1 MQCSAE
7 EWHVSAGGGEAQCHH
22 IGHRQSGLPPISGL
36 PASAVPH
43 YLASFKLIQR
53 PLSHL
58 IYTRRKL
65 FTRELFSLFFLF
77 IFLHLQ
83 REDISKI
90 YFCMILADNHEH
102 NWHILQKYVIHQ
114 FGAHG
119 MFNHF
124 HYINFLSSKFS
135 IIIIKTTS
143 KNILHSEKFS
153 AFQNEI
159 YYFYLPSGFQGRSSS
174 TNNIWKLSRNL
185 EYTRLPNLVKHI
197 STYRLIA
204 DCDVVM

>member
-1 MQCSAE
+1 MCFGGSGQHHSSSAHPHRRPSYLWRGHTHNHTHTRPRGGYTHSQTVFSISKSVESLDIFTGRCVSMQCSAE

-77 IFLHLQ
+77 ILLHL
-83 REDISKI
+83 
-90 YFCMILADNHEH
+90 
-102 NWHILQKYVIHQ
+102 
-114 FGAHG
+114 
-119 MFNHF
+119 
-124 HYINFLSSKFS
+124 
-135 IIIIKTTS
+135 
-143 KNILHSEKFS
+143 
-153 AFQNEI
+153 
-159 YYFYLPSGFQGRSSS
+159 
-174 TNNIWKLSRNL
+174 
-185 EYTRLPNLVKHI
+185 
-197 STYRLIA
+197 
-204 DCDVVM
+204 

>member
-1 MQCSAE
+1 MVAAASTTHPPPTRTAAHLIYGAVTPTTSPTPGLVEDTRIRQTVFSISKSVESLDIFTGRCVSMQCSAE

-77 IFLHLQ
+77 IFLHL
-83 REDISKI
+83 
-90 YFCMILADNHEH
+90 
-102 NWHILQKYVIHQ
+102 
-114 FGAHG
+114 
-119 MFNHF
+119 
-124 HYINFLSSKFS
+124 
-135 IIIIKTTS
+135 
-143 KNILHSEKFS
+143 
-153 AFQNEI
+153 
-159 YYFYLPSGFQGRSSS
+159 
-174 TNNIWKLSRNL
+174 
-185 EYTRLPNLVKHI
+185 
-197 STYRLIA
+197 
-204 DCDVVM
+204 

>member
-1 MQCSAE
+1 MFCWGVACVGWWWRGPVSPHWAQTIWSAA
-7 EWHVSAGGGEAQCHH
+7 HLRPPRLRRPALSCFIQTHSEA
-22 IGHRQSGLPPISGL
+22 IIS
-36 PASAVPH
+36 
-43 YLASFKLIQR
+43 
-53 PLSHL
+53 SHL
-58 IYTRRKL
+58 YKEKIVYSRIIFIIFSFYTS
-65 FTRELFSLFFLF
+65 TF
-77 IFLHLQ
+77 IAG
-83 REDISKI
+83 RYKI

-204 DCDVVM
+204 DCGVVM